1 MVLFRSKQEK
11 RFLLVA
17 LWALLS
23 PCLRAQA
30 VDTVYLEVMDPIFIN
45 SNMDEAR
52 RKEYELLK
60 RRVRKTLPYAKMAAT
75 RMRAMEDKL
84 NGIQGRR
91 ARNQYIKQCESAIKD
106 MYMEQLKNL
115 TVGEGQ
121 VLMKLIHRET
131 GSTTWEI
138 MKGYRGTTEALMWQV
153 FGSFWGHNLKVE
165 FDPSIDYQIEHIIQ
179 FERLE

>member
-1 MVLFRSKQEK
+1 MDLLRSKHSK
-11 RFLLVA
+11 AIA
-17 LWALLS
+17 LWALVFFIGR
-23 PCLRAQA
+23 PVQAQST
-30 VDTVYLEVMDPIFIN
+30 DTVYLEVMDPIYIQ

-84 NGIQGRR
+84 QTIQGRR
-91 ARNQYIKQCESAIKD
+91 ARNQYVKQCEAAIKA

-115 TVGEGQ
+115 TIGEGQ

-138 MKGYRGTTEALMWQV
+138 MKDYRGTTEALMWQV

-165 FDPSIDYQIEHIIQ
+165 FDPSVDYQIEHIIQ

>member
-1 MVLFRSKQEK
+1 
-11 RFLLVA
+11 VA

-138 MKGYRGTTEALMWQV
+138 MKGYRGSHVAGVWVVLGAQSE
-153 FGSFWGHNLKVE
+153 G
-165 FDPSIDYQIEHIIQ
+165 
-179 FERLE
+179 

>member
-1 MVLFRSKQEK
+1 MVLFRSKQNK
-11 RFLLVA
+11 RLFLV
-17 LWALLS
+17 LLGLCVS
-23 PCLRAQA
+23 PVLKAQT
-30 VDTVYLEVMDPIFIN
+30 DTVYLERMDPIYIS

-60 RRVRKTLPYAKMAAT
+60 RRVRKTLPYAKMAAA

-91 ARNQYIKQCESAIKD
+91 ARNKYIKQCETAIKD

-165 FDPSIDYQIEHIIQ
+165 FDPGIDYQIEHIIQ